1 MSAVS
6 IDTERRNIADQ
17 GLGTMNAY
25 CPECETELDITTGIC
40 PACRWDPMVARTVVE
55 TAPEPERELS
65 LTERYR
71 GTRFDVSSQQAAVEG
86 THVSRGR
93 AFVLIALVAGVF
105 LYGGVMS
112 AMGMF

>member
-1 MSAVS
+1 
-6 IDTERRNIADQ
+6 
-17 GLGTMNAY
+17 MNAY

-40 PACRWDPMVARTVVE
+40 PACRWDPMVVRTVVE
-55 TAPEPERELS
+55 PSSEPDREMS

-71 GTRFDVSSQQAAVEG
+71 GTGFDISTQQAAVEG

-93 AFVLIALVAGVF
+93 AFVLLALAAGVV

>member
-1 MSAVS
+1 
-6 IDTERRNIADQ
+6 
-17 GLGTMNAY
+17 MNAY

-40 PACRWDPMVARTVVE
+40 PACRWDPMTTRPVAE
-55 TAPEPERELS
+55 SAAEPQREMS

-71 GTRFDVSSQQAAVEG
+71 GTGFDVHQQQA
-86 THVSRGR
+86 TMDHQHSSRGR
-93 AFVLIALVAGVF
+93 AFVAVALVAGVF

>member
-1 MSAVS
+1 VFKTSN
-6 IDTERRNIADQ
+6 DTERRNIAEQ
-17 GLGTMNAY
+17 GHGTMNAY

-40 PACRWDPMVARTVVE
+40 PACRWDPLAARANVVE
-55 TAPEPERELS
+55 SDPQAEMS

-71 GTRFDVSSQQAAVEG
+71 GSTYDVGQQQVAMDE
-86 THVSRGR
+86 HPVSRGR
-93 AFVLIALVAGVF
+93 VFVILALVAGVF

>member
-1 MSAVS
+1 
-6 IDTERRNIADQ
+6 
-17 GLGTMNAY
+17 MNAY

-40 PACRWDPMVARTVVE
+40 PACRWDPLVARTVE
-55 TAPEPERELS
+55 RPRTESEPEMS

-71 GTRFDVSSQQAAVEG
+71 GTRFDVQQQQMAMDE
-86 THVSRGR
+86 THVSRAR
-93 AFVLIALVAGVF
+93 VFVLVTLVAGVF